1 MESITIRPCV
11 CDDVFN
17 APNFAELA
25 AEYQAEAARNA
36 DLFGRPP
43 DLEGYKRLE
52 ANGVLHVLGVFYG
65 DMVVGFAGL
74 LVTPVLHFQGRLI
87 GTLESLFVSP
97 GYRAGG
103 TGTALLRAVEDLA
116 RSRGAVGLYVTSPA
130 DGRVAAILPRSGY
143 RETNRTFYR
152 GLA

>member
-1 MESITIRPCV
+1 MEPITIRPCA

-17 APNFAELA
+17 APNFADLA
-25 AEYQAEAARNA
+25 AEYQSEAARNA

-52 ANGVLHVLGVFYG
+52 ANGVLHALGVFYG
-65 DMVVGFAGL
+65 EMVVGFAGL

-87 GTLESLFVSP
+87 GTVESLFVAS

-103 TGTALLRAVEDLA
+103 TGTALLRAVEDRA
-116 RSRGAVGLYVTSPA
+116 RDLGAVGLYITSPA